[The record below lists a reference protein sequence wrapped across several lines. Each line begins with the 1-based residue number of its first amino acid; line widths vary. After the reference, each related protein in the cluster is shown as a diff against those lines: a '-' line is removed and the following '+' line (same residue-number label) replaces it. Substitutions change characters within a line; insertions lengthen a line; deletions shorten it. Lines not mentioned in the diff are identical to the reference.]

1 MSTSTAL
8 LASKYAINKP
18 TTTSSPAENMA
29 NITFSSSKKSW
40 ADMWDEDSEESTT
53 SGQDSNNTTD
63 CESTSSNKQPASKK
77 PCAGMLR
84 SRWADANYECKGAQT
99 HAEYR
104 ATNGTTT
111 TTTTTT
117 KQSPSKNKL
126 STSTNKPAAKE
137 STDKWDT
144 PTYNGSTTTITT
156 TTTTTKQPVGML
168 KSRWSTTT
176 KQPTTT
182 TTTSSSTSSSPTTSS
197 TTTKTTTPPT
207 LTEFKQPVDDKPA
220 PGMLKSCWADDTHE
234 YKGCQTR
241 AEYRATH
248 NTDNKNKPRRR

>member
-1 MSTSTAL
+1 MSTSTGL

-40 ADMWDEDSEESTT
+40 ADVWDEDSEESTT

-63 CESTSSNKQPASKK
+63 CESTSSNKQPASTKH
-77 PCAGMLR
+77 CASMLK

-99 HAEYR
+99 RAEYS
-104 ATNGTTT
+104 ATNG
-111 TTTTTT
+111 TTTTT

-137 STDKWDT
+137 STEKWDT
-144 PTYNGSTTTITT
+144 PTYYGSTTTTTT

-176 KQPTTT
+176 EQPATT
-182 TTTSSSTSSSPTTSS
+182 TTTSSSSSSSTSSSSTTSS

-207 LTEFKQPVDDKPA
+207 PTESKQPVDDKPA
-220 PGMLKSCWADDTHE
+220 PGMLKSRWADDTHE

-248 NTDNKNKPRRR
+248 NTNNNKPRRR